1 MNSKQDTG
9 FGISLDVIK
18 INGIITTRIVN
29 DLANEEV
36 IL

>member
-9 FGISLDVIK
+9 FGVSLDVIK
-18 INGIITTRIVN
+18 INGITTTRIVN
-29 DLANEEV
+29 ELAEEEL